1 MKKQLYVLIALVM
14 AASII
19 LAACGTTTAVPPAPA
34 TSAPATAAPGA
45 TAAPATAAPATAA
58 PVPPTPTPYPI
69 ANCQAGKTCVRL
81 FVGLGGGTDLAA
93 IAVEESIIKDFN
105 ASQDKI
111 QGILEVI
118 PHTAGRDTL
127 ATEISAGNGPDL
139 VGPVGWAGANE
150 FYGQWLD
157 LTPFIKSHNFDTS
170 IFDPALV
177 TFYQTEEGQIGLPFG
192 IYPGGMFFIPA
203 MFDEQGLSYPPQ
215 KYGDKY
221 KMPDGTMVDWNW
233 DTVTKIARLLTV
245 DKNGKNSTEAGFDPT
260 QIVQIGY
267 TPQYQSGQSIATFY
281 GGASSIYSGAKG
293 AWKAAIPDSWKA
305 AWQWYYDGM
314 WGKQPF
320 TATGPLQSSTEF
332 GAGNVFNS
340 GKAAMGLTQTW
351 YTCCLG
357 DLGKANVVWQV
368 GIQPM
373 GTTDGKVHGR
383 VDADTIRIWKGTK
396 NPDAAFTFLAYLI
409 TTGGDKFLPSMGAM
423 PAINSKIDAF
433 FAAKMAQYP
442 TVTQASWDVFKAGVA
457 YPDRPSAEGW
467 MPGNNTED
475 SARISTFINLLQT
488 TPPDKLDFEAEFKKL
503 SDDLT
508 VIYNK

>member
-1 MKKQLYVLIALVM
+1 MKKQLYILIALLM
-14 AASII
+14 AASML
-19 LAACGTTTAVPPAPA
+19 LASCGTSTTTVPA
-34 TSAPATAAPGA
+34 TAAPATAAPA

-58 PVPPTPTPYPI
+58 PVPPTPTPYPV
-69 ANCQAGKTCVRL
+69 ANCQAGKVCVRL

-93 IAVEESIIKDFN
+93 IAVEESIIADFN

-118 PHTAGRDTL
+118 PHAAGRDTL
-127 ATEISAGNGPDL
+127 ATEIAAGNGPDL

-157 LTPFIKSHNFDTS
+157 LTPYIQSSKFDTS

-177 TFYQTEEGQIGLPFG
+177 KFYQTEEGQVGLPFG
-192 IYPGGMFFIPA
+192 IFPGGMYFIPA

-215 KYGDKY
+215 KYGEKY

-233 DTVTKIARLLTV
+233 DTVTKVAQLLTV
-245 DKNGKNSTEAGFDPT
+245 DANGKNATEAGFDAT
-260 QIVQIGY
+260 KIVQIGY

-281 GGASSIYSGAKG
+281 GGASTIYSGTKG

-305 AWQWYYDGM
+305 AWKWYYDGM
-314 WGKQPF
+314 WGAQPF
-320 TATGPLQSSTEF
+320 TATGPLASSTEF
-332 GAGNVFNS
+332 GGGNVFNS

-357 DLGKANVVWQV
+357 DLDKANVVWQV

-373 GTTDGKVHGR
+373 GSDGKVHGR

-396 NPDAAFTFLAYLI
+396 HPAEAFTFLAYLI
-409 TTGGDKFLPSMGAM
+409 TTGGDKFLPAMGAM
-423 PAINSKIDAF
+423 PAISSKIDAF
-433 FAAKMAQYP
+433 FAAKSAQYP
-442 TVTQASWDVFKAGVA
+442 NVTQASWDVFKAGVA

-475 SARISTFINLLQT
+475 SARIATFINLLQT
-488 TPPDKLDFEAEFKKL
+488 TPPDKLDYNAEFQKL
-503 SDDLT
+503 EDDLT
-508 VIYNK
+508 VIFNK

>member
-1 MKKQLYVLIALVM
+1 MNTMKKMLFVLLSVFV
-14 AASII
+14 AASMLLAGCAPKATATTAP
-19 LAACGTTTAVPPAPA
+19 LAAATNTEAPPAKA
-34 TSAPATAAPGA
+34 TEATGP
-45 TAAPATAAPATAA
+45 TA
-58 PVPPTPTPYPI
+58 VPPTPTLTPYPV
-69 ANCQAGKTCVRL
+69 ANCQAGKICVRL

-105 ASQDKI
+105 ASQDTI

-118 PHTAGRDTL
+118 PHSAGRDTL
-127 ATEISAGNGPDL
+127 ATEIAAGNGPDL
-139 VGPVGWAGANE
+139 VGPVGWAGSNE

-157 LTPFIKSHNFDTS
+157 LTDLIKSSKLDTS
-170 IFDPALV
+170 IWDPALV
-177 TFYQTEEGQIGLPFG
+177 SFYQTEEGQVGLPFG
-192 IYPGGMFFIPA
+192 IFPGGIFFIPA

-215 KYGDKY
+215 KYGEQY
-221 KMPDGTMVDWNW
+221 KMPDGTMVPWNW
-233 DTVTKIARLLTV
+233 DTVTKIAKLLTV

-281 GGASSIYSGAKG
+281 GGASSIYSGTKG
-293 AWKAAIPDSWKA
+293 AWKAAIPDSWKE
-305 AWQWYYDGM
+305 AWKWYYDGM
-314 WGKQPF
+314 WGPQPF
-320 TATGPLQSSTEF
+320 TATGPLASSTEF

-351 YTCCLG
+351 YTCCLT
-357 DLGKANVVWQV
+357 DLDKAGVVWQV

-373 GTTDGKVHGR
+373 GADGKVHGR

-396 NPDAAFTFLAYLI
+396 HPAEAFQFLVYLL
-409 TTGGDKFLPSMGAM
+409 TTGGDKFLPAMGAM

-433 FAAKMAQYP
+433 FTAKSKQYP
-442 TVTQASWDVFKAGVA
+442 NVTQASWDVFKAGVA

-475 SARISTFINLLQT
+475 SARITTFINLLQT
-488 TPPDKLDFEAEFKKL
+488 TPPDKLDFNAEFQKL
-503 SDDLT
+503 QDDLT
-508 VIYNK
+508 VIFNK